1 MFSPLFGRGGESSHS
16 GRCHSRY
23 SRGRYFFLFSRMQ
36 ESGARAITSGWRFE
50 TAYFLRYC
58 ARPNNLVPPIT
69 GVRYLFSRFH
79 RWTIRLNEELIIL
92 VNLDPRFECSRQGF
106 RSIEWISV
114 LSRIKNENF
123 FWNFFPGIWIWKLRI
138 NRVNL
143 SRRIEPVEKLRDE
156 IPPRLINIKRHERV
170 VNYFEQQ
177 R

>member
-1 MFSPLFGRGGESSHS
+1 MFSPLLGRGGESSHS

-114 LSRIKNENF
+114 LSRIKNESF
-123 FWNFFPGIWIWKLRI
+123 FLEFFPRNLDLEIADKSRKSVAKDRAGGKAAGR
-138 NRVNL
+138 NTATVN
-143 SRRIEPVEKLRDE
+143 
-156 IPPRLINIKRHERV
+156 
-170 VNYFEQQ
+170 
-177 R
+177 